1 MENDNT
7 TKIYINYQTPEE
19 TAEKILCKLVELH
32 FKTVFV
38 GAIFQIEQEFGSLWG
53 ESEDFSEEN
62 LTEEQKIWY
71 EKFLAIRERIFDQ
84 GNKQKKI
91 AVARIKEFKIAP
103 KEKHNG

>member
-7 TKIYINYQTPEE
+7 TKIYINYQTADE
-19 TAEKILCKLVELH
+19 TAEKVLCKLVELH

-38 GAIFQIEQEFGSLWG
+38 GAVFHIEQEFGSLWG
-53 ESEDFSEEN
+53 ECENFSEEN
-62 LTEEQKIWY
+62 LTPDQKIWY

-91 AVARIKEFKIAP
+91 AISRIKDFKISP
-103 KEKHNG
+103 KEK